1 MTREKAKE
9 ILGVD
14 ATEEQIT
21 SFLNNFHTIEKEK
34 NDKIQELNDKLSKMG
49 DYEESKRKLQEI
61 EREKLSEQ
69 EKIDLLKKETE
80 KNVKESKI
88 ILNTAKAKVILAGL
102 DLDDDFIST
111 IVSDDL
117 EKTVANAEKLANK
130 FNVVKEQTVLKT
142 NEEIATLDVKPTIT
156 NVDPNNNGMTRDKY
170 TKLSEEEQSKFAQEH
185 PTEFSKL

>member
-21 SFLNNFHTIEKEK
+21 SFLNNYHSIEKEK
-34 NDKIQELNDKLSKMG
+34 NEKIQELNDKLSKMA

-61 EREKLSEQ
+61 EREKMSEQ
-69 EKIDLLKKETE
+69 EKIDLLKKESE

-111 IVSDDL
+111 IVSEDL
-117 EKTVANAEKLANK
+117 DKTVANAEKLAQK
-130 FNVVKEQTVLKT
+130 FNVVKEQTALKT
-142 NEEIATLDVKPTIT
+142 KEELATLDVKPTIT
-156 NVDPNNNGMTRDKY
+156 NVNQNENGMTWEKY
-170 TKLSEEEQSKFAQEH
+170 TKLSDEEKSKFAEEH
-185 PTEFSKL
+185 PTEFNNL

>member
-34 NDKIQELNDKLSKMG
+34 NDKIQELNDKLLKMG

-142 NEEIATLDVKPTIT
+142 KEEIATLDVKPTIT
-156 NVDPNNNGMTRDKY
+156 NVDPNNNGMTWDKY

-185 PTEFSKL
+185 PTEFNNL